1 MSARSRNR
9 NYNDSAKLPRLFNN
23 NAKSK
28 IPQPTALPSREEFQ
42 NQLNA
47 HHNHQQ
53 QQISYNLRN
62 DLVPHSLDTFCESTK
77 EFLKDENT
85 LKKSKL
91 IQTEFGKY
99 AFVNEHGILL
109 NKFGPVSILISK
121 HFLFSRFPNIC
132 STWSEFRR
140 KKYYFIELELIS
152 REKQLQPFFCKI
164 NSTLK

>member
-9 NYNDSAKLPRLFNN
+9 NYNDSAKLPRLINN

-28 IPQPTALPSREEFQ
+28 IPQPISLPSREEFQ
-42 NQLNA
+42 NQMNA
-47 HHNHQQ
+47 HHNQQHQH
-53 QQISYNLRN
+53 ISYNLRN

-121 HFLFSRFPNIC
+121 HFCFPVFLTYVQHRKN
-132 STWSEFRR
+132 FRC
-140 KKYYFIELELIS
+140 KK
-152 REKQLQPFFCKI
+152 
-164 NSTLK
+164 